1 MRFLPLGLGGF
12 IAKLASVDAKK
23 LMKPLN
29 GVIAVVDRADKDIYT
44 PLFDFVK
51 LVAGRSRGVAG

>member
-1 MRFLPLGLGGF
+1 
-12 IAKLASVDAKK
+12 
-23 LMKPLN
+23 MKPLN

-51 LVAGRSRGVAG
+51 LVASRSRGVAG